1 MQTFGNHEFDSGPA
15 LAAEFAANLTEL
27 GIPVLSCN
35 LDVSQEPAFD
45 GVELQARCCD
55 GAVCRGSAVP
65 VTNGAAATAVVA
77 QCQA

>member
-35 LDVSQEPAFD
+35 LDVSREPAFD

-55 GAVCRGSAVP
+55 GADCGGSAP
-65 VTNGAAATAVVA
+65 VTSGAASNAAAA
-77 QCQA
+77 Q

>member
-55 GAVCRGSAVP
+55 GAVCGGSSP
-65 VTNGAAATAVVA
+65 VTSGAASNAAAA
-77 QCQA
+77 Q